1 MALGE
6 LRAVGDGES
15 GGLGTEGTAVG
26 RTAGSLADT
35 FMADAGDGDAGDSI
49 VVEEFVGVIALVCG

>member
-15 GGLGTEGTAVG
+15 GGLGTEGRAVDG
-26 RTAGSLADT
+26 LADA
-35 FMADAGDGDAGDSI
+35 FMAVTGDGDNGDS
-49 VVEEFVGVIALVCG
+49 VVVDEFVGVIALVCG